1 MKNAILLHLY
11 YQDLWPEFWS
21 YLKEIKDENTH
32 LYVTV
37 NTTETEWY
45 NDIKTNSTEVYVI
58 ENKGMDFGGFLY
70 AYNKIKHIDYKII
83 IKLHGKKRHSF
94 HKPISKLVLN
104 AREWNQQLSECL
116 IKKENYNN
124 LINLFNN
131 NKRLFL
137 FGSKNFLIKEDKRH
151 HWTIGIESHNIKGNQ
166 SAYSI
171 INRILELPN
180 LEQYEFI
187 AGSIF
192 AVSKTYLD
200 LFFNNKEIDLFNIME
215 GPPFPINGTI
225 AHGLERLISSH
236 VTTFQGTILYN

>member
-1 MKNAILLHLY
+1 MKNAILLHLH

-21 YLKEIKDENTH
+21 HLKDIKDENTH

-37 NTTETEWY
+37 HTTETGWY
-45 NDIKTNSTEVYVI
+45 NDIKTNATEVFLI
-58 ENKGMDFGGFLY
+58 ENTGMDFGGFLY

-83 IKLHGKKRHSF
+83 IKLHGKKRNHFYS
-94 HKPISKLVLN
+94 PISKLVLN
-104 AREWNQQLSECL
+104 VREWNQQLSECL

-137 FGSKNFLIKEDKRH
+137 FGSKNSFLKEDKHH
-151 HWTIGIESHNIKGNQ
+151 HWTTGIESDNIKGNQ

-200 LFFNNKEIDLFNIME
+200 LFFNNKEMDLFDIME
-215 GPPFPINGTI
+215 APPFPTNGTI

-236 VTTFQGTILYN
+236 VDTFGGTFLRN